1 MKRQLERKVIERDF
15 GEHLMGKYR
24 ATMRF
29 IEESFPL
36 INMRKDDSTR
46 SGCEARELVEQAERT
61 LDEHGMKGF
70 VEERLGDM
78 VEEKIKIK

>member
-1 MKRQLERKVIERDF
+1 
-15 GEHLMGKYR
+15 MGKYR

-29 IEESFPL
+29 KEESSPL
-36 INMRKDDSTR
+36 INMRKDDSSR

-70 VEERLGDM
+70 VEERIGDM
-78 VEEKIKIK
+78 VEERLKIR